1 MCNGIA
7 VQLTELDL
15 ELETLSKGGKNIFVF
30 DFLNN
35 CHYMDF
41 IYFDIQIGLEWK
53 KVDKNEYRSEQKR
66 NPDHVFL
73 R

>member
-1 MCNGIA
+1 
-7 VQLTELDL
+7 
-15 ELETLSKGGKNIFVF
+15 
-30 DFLNN
+30 
-35 CHYMDF
+35 MDF